1 MRLRHKIGFG
11 IYFFVAIMAIVGGF
25 RYFLSNTMMPYHA
38 QAIGKNWAEL
48 DRGIQ
53 AIILALMGACGA
65 GAITIGFIVLI
76 LLFIPFRRGERWV
89 NWTIFLGGI
98 VWSILCFI
106 VTFKV
111 YLATNASTPWPDWL
125 ISMVLYLLG
134 FLLSLGDRE
143 GEKIIPDFSSQTK

>member
-1 MRLRHKIGFG
+1 MRIRHKIGFG
-11 IYFFVAIMAIVGGF
+11 IYFFVDVMAILEGL
-25 RYFLSNTMMPYHA
+25 RYFLSPKMMPYHA

-53 AIILALMGACGA
+53 IIILALMGVCGA
-65 GAITIGFIVLI
+65 GAITIGLIVLI

-98 VWSILCFI
+98 VYSVLCFI

-111 YLATNASTPWPDWL
+111 YLATNASTPWPGWL

-134 FLLSLGDRE
+134 FLLSLGI
-143 GEKIIPDFSSQTK
+143 EKEEK

>member
-125 ISMVLYLLG
+125 ISMVL
-134 FLLSLGDRE
+134 
-143 GEKIIPDFSSQTK
+143 